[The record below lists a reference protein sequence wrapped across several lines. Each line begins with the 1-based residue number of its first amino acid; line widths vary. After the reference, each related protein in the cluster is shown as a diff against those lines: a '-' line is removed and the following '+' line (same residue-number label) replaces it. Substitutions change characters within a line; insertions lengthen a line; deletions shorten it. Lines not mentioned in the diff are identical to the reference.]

1 MYEHNKNDYLVN
13 ENYNSNNIYN
23 NINNYQNEEIIAV
36 AQKKG
41 KNNLIKTSPYTKEIK
56 KKLIDNSV
64 PIIKNAMKKNTIMK
78 RKSNDNKLANSRT
91 SNMII
96 GEEKTNVKLST
107 DKEEDMEF
115 KENKDQKMFLLM
127 NLLKFL
133 RIYKHS
139 IIK

>member
-1 MYEHNKNDYLVN
+1 
-13 ENYNSNNIYN
+13 
-23 NINNYQNEEIIAV
+23 
-36 AQKKG
+36 
-41 KNNLIKTSPYTKEIK
+41 
-56 KKLIDNSV
+56 
-64 PIIKNAMKKNTIMK
+64 MKKNTIMK